1 MVRFGIHLHES
12 AFPPWATLYID
23 YDKLKTMIGSATR
36 AKEEVRIHPETKPA
50 YEAHK
55 AAFQVELDAQVEKVI
70 EFYKSQELK
79 CLEEAVDALRNAK
92 LCLQGAEGLESL
104 SHECLHEI
112 NVALA
117 TVQHVNS
124 DVTNLLHYVSLNMI
138 AIRKILKKYA
148 KNVEPIAPVP
158 GCLTLEVE
166 HPDDAKWRVLQGSF
180 LPQDKAADLDSMQQQ
195 TQLLG
200 VTWELADVLH
210 QFQNIVNS
218 TPDFSD
224 ASSYHRQRQSM
235 LEQRLIEATEQSFR
249 AVRAAAEAA
258 RRNASYVHAIPWVQR
273 AAGMFEPPPSD
284 HQAVA
289 TMSGLVLNNLSTLLF
304 MANYAAVLPP
314 TDRLCE
320 HIGVSSSWTG
330 FIVGASDAA
339 AILASIGI
347 SIWTQVS
354 FKGPLLFSAASCLLG
369 NLVFVSSYGF
379 QSLPLLILSRLLNG
393 LGSARTANRRYTA
406 DYVSRAQRTVAS
418 AAFVGCSNLGQALGP
433 FLSLPLARLSYR
445 YIFGLPVNPITT
457 IGWIMALFWLLFFFA
472 TVLYFEEPLL
482 SAGACSSVADMSPI
496 TAPLLPGN
504 GEENG
509 EENGGE
515 NAQGNREPPLS
526 RSRIDMVTE
535 NSHRKTKLVDVER
548 LTAAPW
554 WPTLPGTAV
563 CVSCLFLQKAMQQAY
578 LDAVPLITGALLSW
592 ESPQKSTFLGCMGL
606 AMVPVNAAVAVV
618 SSRVHDVTL
627 VFMAVG
633 ICCAAMV
640 ALARGLESLAIY
652 FIGGTGLFV
661 GTVIIEGAATSLMSK
676 VIWSGFAQGI
686 FNAGL
691 LSTEAGTFGRFSG
704 NAILTMVGGS
714 TGVSTVGQL
723 SVFSAK
729 LYGGLAIGCLILAIL
744 LAVTH
749 GRLRKF

>member
-1 MVRFGIHLHES
+1 MVRFGNHLHE
-12 AFPPWATLYID
+12 AVIPAWAALYID
-23 YDKLKTMIGSATR
+23 YDKLKTMIRSATR
-36 AKEEVRIHPETKPA
+36 AKEEAGTHPETKPA

-79 CLEEAVDALRNAK
+79 CLEEAVEALHNAK
-92 LCLQGAEGLESL
+92 LCLQGAAGIGVL
-104 SHECLHEI
+104 SHECLHEM

-124 DVTNLLHYVSLNMI
+124 DVTNLLQYVSLNMI

-158 GCLTLEVE
+158 GCLTLEVG

-195 TQLLG
+195 TQLLA

-210 QFQNIVNS
+210 QFQHLLNS
-218 TPDFSD
+218 NPEFVDSRN
-224 ASSYHRQRQSM
+224 YHRQSVM
-235 LEQRLIEATEQSFR
+235 EQRLIEATEQSFQ
-249 AVRAAAEAA
+249 AVRAAAESA
-258 RRNASYVHAIPWVQR
+258 RRNASYVHAVPWVER
-273 AAGMFEPPPSD
+273 AAGMFEPPPPD
-284 HQAVA
+284 NQAVA

-304 MANYAAVLPP
+304 MANYSAVLPP

-320 HIGVSSSWTG
+320 HIGISSSWTG

-339 AILASIGI
+339 AIVASIGI

-354 FKGPLLFSAASCLLG
+354 FKGPLLFSATSCLLG
-369 NLVFVSSYGF
+369 NLVFVSSYAF
-379 QSLPLLILSRLLNG
+379 QSFPLLIVSRLLNG

-445 YIFGLPVNPITT
+445 YLLGLPVNPITT
-457 IGWIMALFWLLFFFA
+457 IGLIMALLWLIFFFA
-472 TVLYFEEPLL
+472 TAVFFEEPVSPRFDNDSL
-482 SAGACSSVADMSPI
+482 SLI
-496 TAPLLPGN
+496 TAPLLSTDRL
-504 GEENG
+504 ENG
-509 EENGGE
+509 EATNQDNESPDRT
-515 NAQGNREPPLS
+515 ARSDLRKHSNR
-526 RSRIDMVTE
+526 
-535 NSHRKTKLVDVER
+535 RKKLLDVEG
-548 LTAAPW
+548 LKATPW
-554 WPTLPGTAV
+554 WPTLPGTVV

-578 LDAVPLITGALLSW
+578 LDAVPLVTGALLSW
-592 ESPQKSTFLGCMGL
+592 ESSQKSMFLGCMGL
-606 AMVPVNAAVAVV
+606 AMVPVNALVAVM

-627 VFMAVG
+627 VFLAVG
-633 ICCAAMV
+633 ICCAAMI
-640 ALARGLESLAIY
+640 ALARGLESLAFY
-652 FIGGTGLFV
+652 FIGGGGLFI
-661 GTVIIEGAATSLMSK
+661 GTVVIEGAATSLMSK

-729 LYGGLAIGCLILAIL
+729 LYGGLAVGCLILAVL
-744 LAVTH
+744 LAFTH
-749 GRLRKF
+749 GRLRQC